1 MVDSII
7 KNIISDRN
15 SLGNYLTISLLEL
28 SDIKRHLFLLA
39 RSENKIIP
47 DQHYHLLKEKELGDI
62 NSLEELLSKGL
73 YKIAKPYLELR
84 ERKIFVQQCQQT
96 QWQELITYIPPL
108 ILQSAYLAKECKP
121 KGLVWAY
128 LQVYYTEYILPNFKY
143 SALPYPFIPQLDL
156 YVQEQKG
163 LHDLHMHLNGSTET
177 DVIWQEMLQKPD
189 EVYNSL
195 KAVFEKEKVREQYE
209 QETTQ
214 FTPLTYLELL
224 KTAQRIR
231 RLLFDFIFP
240 TSSNPYADL
249 GSDERILEELQKE
262 HGSQIVGNYKHP
274 FQEIV
279 SDSNHYKHMI
289 AVESLMYILVF
300 DYLEKPAPKPI
311 VAKAFHFYLLILGL
325 TNRLLVQQ
333 IHQNGFNQFQKITL
347 NDIRWFTEQDYKH
360 RFKQL
365 HGNELRN
372 LKFLEGRF
380 APQATEP
387 KTISLL
393 NAINDGWKDLKDLLN
408 SKNNEEINTYPKLRL
423 TAHFIKQID
432 DKKDEFIRHKNLRKQ
447 TWEKSFVLSKLLA
460 NNNTYR
466 ELITAADAASN
477 EFDAPPEVFSPILRD
492 LRRRGI
498 RHFTYHAGEDFFHII
513 CGMRAVY
520 EAYTFSEFGCG
531 DRIGHATALGLNP
544 QLWVNNLGKKML
556 IRQGEWLDDLV
567 FVYHIIVKYQMESL
581 KKYIPFI
588 NNEIQE
594 LHFDIYG
601 KHETVSMLEKAW
613 LARKWCTLHL
623 LAEEKANVLISFGH
637 NEEEW
642 DGVSELKK
650 DKDCLEIVVDYHKK
664 ANRNRYEKIIEIKTE
679 EFLVADLKEMQ
690 LAILKEMHEKEIV
703 IETLPTSNVRIGH
716 HKDYSTHQLWNWL
729 NWEEEGK
736 AIPPIVMGSDDT
748 GIFATSIY
756 NEYANLY
763 CCATQQLEYSHNKIM
778 TIIEKLD
785 RNGRVYRFD

>member
-1 MVDSII
+1 MVKSILHYLFSDSE
-7 KNIISDRN
+7 SLN
-15 SLGNYLTISLLEL
+15 SYQTGLFIGIE
-28 SDIKRHLFLLA
+28 DIKRHLFLLS
-39 RSENKIIP
+39 RSENKLIP
-47 DQHYHLLKEKELGDI
+47 DQHYHLLKVKELGDI

-84 ERKIFVQQCQQT
+84 ERKIFVQQCEQT
-96 QWQELITYIPPL
+96 EWQELIAYIPPL
-108 ILQSAYLAKECKP
+108 VLQSVYLAKECKP
-121 KGLVWAY
+121 KRADWGY

-143 SALPYPFIPQLDL
+143 TALPYPFIPQLDL
-156 YVQEQKG
+156 YVEEQKG

-177 DVIWQEMLQKPD
+177 DVIWQEILQKPD
-189 EVYNSL
+189 EVYKSL
-195 KAVFEKEKVREQYE
+195 KEGFAKQKVKEQYE
-209 QETTQ
+209 QEATLFNPNQ
-214 FTPLTYLELL
+214 YLELL

-262 HGSQIVGNYKHP
+262 HSSQIVGSYKHP

-279 SDSNHYKHMI
+279 SDNEHYKHMM
-289 AVESLMYILVF
+289 AVESLMYVLVF

-333 IHQNGFNQFQKITL
+333 IHQNGFDQFQKITL

-393 NAINDGWKDLKDLLN
+393 NSINDGWKDLKDLLK
-408 SKNNEEINTYPKLRL
+408 SKNNEEIDTYPKLRL

-447 TWEKSFVLSKLLA
+447 TWEKSFLLSNLLA
-460 NNNTYR
+460 NNNKYR
-466 ELITAADAASN
+466 ELITAVDAASN
-477 EFDAPPEVFSPILRD
+477 EFDAPPEVFSPIFRD

-520 EAYTFSEFGCG
+520 EAYKFSEFKCG

-544 QLWVNNLGKKML
+544 ELWMQNLGKKML

-567 FVYHIIVKYQMESL
+567 FVYHIIVKFKIESL

-588 NNEIQE
+588 NNKIQE
-594 LHFDIYG
+594 LHYDIYR

-613 LARKWCTLHL
+613 LARKWCILHL
-623 LAEEKANVLISFGH
+623 MAKENNDVFLSFGH

-642 DGVSELKK
+642 EAICELKK
-650 DKDCLEIVVDYHKK
+650 DSLCLDIVMDYHKK
-664 ANRNRYEKIIEIKTE
+664 SNRIRYEKIIEIETK
-679 EFLVADLKEMQ
+679 EFSVSDLRELQ
-690 LAILKEMHEKEIV
+690 LAILKEMHEKEII

-729 NWEEEGK
+729 SWEEEGE

-763 CCATQQLEYSHNKIM
+763 CCATQQLGYSHNKIM
-778 TIIEKLD
+778 SIIERLD
-785 RNGRVYRFD
+785 RNGRIYRFE